1 MIHRKYD
8 KDDWGNIEFGLIT
21 ILIWACLIAL
31 FALVFYW
38 AYGKWDESSQTLGQF
53 GDFFGGILNPLF
65 SYTSLV
71 LLAFSFI
78 YTKEAFRLSTEGVRA
93 ALLQTQMNFDMQR
106 IERIDNEKKSRLD
119 LTIIWHQNWMSPQ
132 MSMLKMNVY
141 GEIQSCISNTVGD
154 FHSAFIGGLRNS
166 ANVQTRMTYYEIKEV
181 VRSIHHAVTYL
192 ENGLVDKDLFLQLFE
207 NDLRQWHSVL
217 SRLDMRGE
225 SCDES
230 QESHSEESERKD
242 LVERLARVIG
252 IEATQ

>member
-1 MIHRKYD
+1 MIYRKLD
-8 KDDWGNIEFGLIT
+8 KDDWKNIEFGLAT
-21 ILIWACLIAL
+21 FVIWVCLIAL
-31 FALVFYW
+31 FATIFYW
-38 AYGKWDESSQTLGQF
+38 GYEKSEKSPQELGQF

-65 SYTSLV
+65 SYTSMV
-71 LLAFSFI
+71 LLAISFI
-78 YTKEAFRLSTEGVRA
+78 YTKEAFRLSTDGVRA
-93 ALLQTQMNFDMQR
+93 TLLQTQMNYDMQR
-106 IERIDNEKKSRLD
+106 IERIDNEIKSRRD

-181 VRSIHHAVTYL
+181 VRLIHHAVTYF

-225 SCDES
+225 LCDES
-230 QESHSEESERKD
+230 QESHSEESERKH